1 MRICREGWPF
11 ILGCLVA
18 SDISLLGGIF
28 YKSFFCVVLAALFF
42 LATAFCAYF
51 FRDPARVIPPGENL
65 IRAPADGKILAI
77 IEGKDAGV
85 PEPVWILRIFL
96 SVFEP
101 HLQRAPVAGTVK
113 QIAYKKGIFLDAR
126 NPRAPFENEQ
136 NRIEIVPSPRPSP
149 DGRGRSGAAGEATIV
164 VTQIAGLIARRI
176 VCWVK
181 EGQKIQAGERIGLI
195 RFGSQVEMVFS
206 KSAKLRVK
214 AGDFVTA
221 GDTVIAEL

>member
-1 MRICREGWPF
+1 MCKSVALFVGTLLCSMLSIQSTLADDGAALIGVWK
-11 ILGCLVA
+11 LVA
-18 SDISLLGGIF
+18 FDLE
-28 YKSFFCVVLAALFF
+28 
-42 LATAFCAYF
+42 
-51 FRDPARVIPPGENL
+51 FRDGRPAQALYGKNPTGFL
-65 IRAPADGKILAI
+65 IFTPQGRMSAI

-181 EGQKIQAGERIGLI
+181 EGQNVQAGERIGLI
-195 RFGSQVEMVFS
+195 RFGSQVEIVFS

>member
-18 SDISLLGGIF
+18 SDIFLLGGIF

-113 QIAYKKGIFLDAR
+113 QIAYKKRHLR
-126 NPRAPFENEQ
+126 MNK
-136 NRIEIVPSPRPSP
+136 IELKSCPHPDPLPMGEGAAERRVRRPSSSPRLRGLSP
-149 DGRGRSGAAGEATIV
+149 DALCAG
-164 VTQIAGLIARRI
+164 
-176 VCWVK
+176 
-181 EGQKIQAGERIGLI
+181 
-195 RFGSQVEMVFS
+195 
-206 KSAKLRVK
+206 
-214 AGDFVTA
+214 
-221 GDTVIAEL
+221 